1 MSPPSLS
8 VRQRSLQVTHWLL
21 HPDLAIGIICRY
33 LGSEDDKAFLTIF
46 YEFYE
51 PVEVISTHRDP
62 IPC

>member
-1 MSPPSLS
+1 
-8 VRQRSLQVTHWLL
+8 VTHWLL
-21 HPDLAIGIICRY
+21 HPDLAIGIIGRY